1 MAFGPVPG
9 VRIAHSSCRL
19 APVPF
24 PLVATQRISANA
36 IAALREALAAAFWFK
51 SDLYD
56 YAKAAVGGEPLFLAG
71 IDWTGP
77 QLKRDS
83 ASVFIDRL
91 VREQDEHQDALLA
104 LLVDVA
110 AMDDFPGL
118 RKADDPA
125 GRTATA
131 REAVARLRSVV
142 QPYEKALM
150 EQQANRERF
159 DAAKRTAEERRATA
173 ERLGELK
180 ARYFEI
186 LSLEPKPRGFALEKL
201 LVDIF
206 EAFDLDPRGSFRVVG
221 EQIDGGFTFGG
232 EYFLLEAKWEKDPT
246 PRKELDVFTAKVHR
260 RGENTLGLC
269 LAINGFEP
277 TAVELHSGNR
287 SPIMLMDG
295 ADLYAVLDERI
306 DLRELL
312 RRKRRETSMTGRVLL
327 TAAEILAN
335 S

>member
-1 MAFGPVPG
+1 M
-9 VRIAHSSCRL
+9 

-24 PLVATQRISANA
+24 FVMATQRISANA
-36 IAALREALAAAFWFK
+36 IAALKEALAAAFWFK
-51 SDLYD
+51 SDLYG
-56 YAKAAVGGEPLFLAG
+56 YARAAVAGEPLFLAG

-83 ASVFIDRL
+83 ATLFVDRL
-91 VREQDEHQDALLA
+91 VREQDEHQDVLLA

-110 AMDDFPGL
+110 AMDEFPGL
-118 RKADDPA
+118 RKSDDPSA
-125 GRTATA
+125 RTATA

-159 DAAKRTAEERRATA
+159 DAAKHEAEERRATA
-173 ERLGELK
+173 QRLGELK

-186 LSLEPKPRGFALEKL
+186 LGMEPTPRGFALEKL

-221 EQIDGGFTFGG
+221 EQIDGGFAFG

-246 PRKELDVFTAKVHR
+246 ARDELDVFAAKVHR
-260 RGENTLGLC
+260 RGENTLGLF
-269 LAINGFEP
+269 LAINGFET
-277 TAVELHSGNR
+277 TAVDLHSGNR

-295 ADLYAVLDERI
+295 ADLYAVLEQRI

-327 TAAEILAN
+327 TAAEILAAD

>member
-1 MAFGPVPG
+1 MSDP
-9 VRIAHSSCRL
+9 SSAKHR
-19 APVPF
+19 
-24 PLVATQRISANA
+24 PLVRTVSFLVVVTQRISANA
-36 IAALREALAAAFWFK
+36 ITALKEALAAAFWFK
-51 SDLYD
+51 SDLYG
-56 YAKAAVGGEPLFLAG
+56 YARAAVGGEPLFLAG

-83 ASVFIDRL
+83 ASVFVDRL
-91 VREQDEHQDALLA
+91 VREQDEHQDVLLA

-110 AMDDFPGL
+110 AMDEFPGL
-118 RKADDPA
+118 HKSDDPTV
-125 GRTATA
+125 RIATA

-150 EQQANRERF
+150 AQQANRERF
-159 DAAKRTAEERRATA
+159 DAAKREAEERRATA
-173 ERLGELK
+173 QRLGELK
-180 ARYFEI
+180 TRYFEI
-186 LSLEPKPRGFALEKL
+186 LGLEPTPRGFALEKL

-206 EAFDLDPRGSFRVVG
+206 EVFDLDPRGSFRVIG
-221 EQIDGGFTFGG
+221 EQIDGGFAFGG

-246 PRKELDVFTAKVHR
+246 ARDGLDVFTAKVHR
-260 RGENTLGLC
+260 RGENTLGLF

-295 ADLYAVLDERI
+295 ADLYAVLDGRI

-327 TAAEILAN
+327 TATDILA
-335 S
+335 SSLG